1 MKERKEVTE
10 MKKCLLCK
18 APIDDHRD
26 FCARCYQR
34 KISEIE
40 QMMEKKKGPSS
51 DPAKDIGEAPTVN
64 PKKRTPP
71 AIL

>member
-1 MKERKEVTE
+1 

-34 KISEIE
+34 KISELE
-40 QMMEKKKGPSS
+40 QMMEKKQGPSS
-51 DPAKDIGEAPTVN
+51 TREDIGEAPTDSE
-64 PKKRTPP
+64 PQKEDT
-71 AIL
+71 ASYFIA